1 MAKIIYD
8 ASKQKGTKVWIL
20 IVFLSSYDKYI
31 SNNVEMSAEW
41 FLFELKLLAN
51 FRKISNFATFIEQK
65 VQCMMISFNKALFM

>member
-8 ASKQKGTKVWIL
+8 ASKQKDTKVWFV

-31 SNNVEMSAEW
+31 ANNVEMSADW

-51 FRKISNFATFIEQK
+51 FRKITNFATFMRQK
-65 VQCMMISFNKALFM
+65 VQCLTIEF